1 MVLPMTEKRL
11 LADALIA
18 DSVVELQKN
27 MEQGGKR
34 DQAWTGEVD
43 GLEDESVA
51 SGVVRNAVS

>member
-34 DQAWTGEVD
+34 DQA
-43 GLEDESVA
+43 
-51 SGVVRNAVS
+51 